1 MELKHRME
9 TRQTSDPAADAALA
23 KHKTPSGVRGM
34 FTSIA
39 QTYDLLNH
47 LFSMNIDKAWRRK
60 TARATVSPATSKIL
74 DVCGGTG
81 DLALALLKQAQS
93 LSARPT
99 VICGDFTPAMMSL
112 ALTKFRRRESAVIP
126 LVADTLALPFP
137 DDAFDVVTVGF
148 GIRNVANT
156 RAGLKEMARVCRS
169 GGKVAILE
177 FSKTRH
183 PLINWGFKL
192 YFVRILPFFGRLVT
206 GTKAYS
212 YLSQTVEE
220 FPEGVEFCALV
231 SAATGSPCS
240 ATPLT
245 FGIATLYVSTKA

>member
-1 MELKHRME
+1 ME
-9 TRQTSDPAADAALA
+9 TQQTSDPAADQSLA

-39 QTYDLLNH
+39 RTYDLLNH

-60 TARATVSPATSKIL
+60 TARATITPDTSNIL

-81 DLALALLKQAQS
+81 DLALALLKQSRKVAAS
-93 LSARPT
+93 PMVVCS
-99 VICGDFTPAMMSL
+99 DFTPAMMTL
-112 ALTKFRRRESAVIP
+112 AQAKFRRKDSGIIP
-126 LVADTLALPFP
+126 LVADTMALPFP
-137 DDAFDVVTVGF
+137 DNAFDVVTVGF
-148 GIRNVANT
+148 GIRNVADT
-156 RAGLKEMARVCRS
+156 RAGLQEMARVCRP

-183 PLINWGFKL
+183 PLVNWGFKL
-192 YFVRILPFFGRLVT
+192 YFVHILPFFGRLVT

-220 FPEGVEFCALV
+220 FPEGAEFCALV
-231 SAATGSPCS
+231 SAATGSPCA